1 MLKRR
6 TWAAYT
12 VSLATA
18 MLIGTAGLDSA
29 SAAPA
34 GRQPGPGPA
43 R

>member
-1 MLKRR
+1 MLNRR

-18 MLIGTAGLDSA
+18 MLIVAAGLDSA
-29 SAAPA
+29 SAAA
-34 GRQPGPGPA
+34 GGHQPGPAPA